1 MEGPLAVPPSPKL
14 QASIVPHTSRTEI
27 DAVIGTA
34 RSATDGTETL
44 WMTGGAE
51 SKPAAAGGPPGPS
64 CQTATPL
71 PSPSTARKGTVAVG
85 LRTWVVAEA
94 PLGRGITRTCPFGE
108 AQPTMASCAGPTA

>member
-1 MEGPLAVPPSPKL
+1 
-14 QASIVPHTSRTEI
+14 
-27 DAVIGTA
+27 
-34 RSATDGTETL
+34 
-44 WMTGGAE
+44 MTGGAE

-108 AQPTMASCAGPTA
+108 AQPTMASCAGPTATLARSDWEVDSVKKAPQLDVSPVK